1 MSSPRRPAD
10 TRQVHVGETTRG
22 MSILPT
28 DSHATFLTALSSKFP
43 QLAARSSTGKVSVR
57 FRDEDGDMVSL
68 VDEGDFEAAVDVA
81 RWASTRIQ

>member
-1 MSSPRRPAD
+1 
-10 TRQVHVGETTRG
+10 

-28 DSHATFLTALSSKFP
+28 DSHATFLAALSSKFP
-43 QLAARSSTGKVSVR
+43 QLAARSSTGNVSVR

-81 RWASTRIQ
+81 R